1 MGENTAGAA
10 AKRSPSR
17 ADWEPERSPT
27 AAEVL
32 RELVEA
38 KRDEF
43 QKQIAEQGAE
53 LTGLNQH
60 RVRLLNQLIAIL
72 TGLATVKAEVV

>member
-1 MGENTAGAA
+1 MAENTAGAA
-10 AKRSPSR
+10 AKRSPS
-17 ADWEPERSPT
+17 APEWERSPT

>member
-1 MGENTAGAA
+1 MEETKTGTGAR
-10 AKRSPSR
+10 RSPAAGSPE
-17 ADWEPERSPT
+17 WERSPT

-32 RELVEA
+32 RELIEA

-43 QKQIAEQGAE
+43 QKQIADQGAE

-60 RVRLLNQLIAIL
+60 RVRLLNQLISIL
-72 TGLATVKAEVV
+72 TALATVKAEGA

>member
-1 MGENTAGAA
+1 MAENTAGAA
-10 AKRSPSR
+10 AKRSSSSPE
-17 ADWEPERSPT
+17 WERSPT